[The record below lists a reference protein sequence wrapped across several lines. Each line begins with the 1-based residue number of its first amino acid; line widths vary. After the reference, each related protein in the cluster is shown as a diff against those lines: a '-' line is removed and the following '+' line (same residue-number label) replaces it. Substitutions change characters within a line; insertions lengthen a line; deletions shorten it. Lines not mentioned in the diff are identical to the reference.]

1 MSPLLPFSIA
11 LVIGS
16 LIGSIVLWVRSAE
29 TRVGLFVGL
38 FLVFAAH
45 QGIELWSHW
54 GAPFTID
61 ASAATAVAVAGVIEG
76 VLSVCI
82 VTALSRTLDERDN
95 VEAIHWDSME
105 AVRVMNEL
113 ATDDHMTF
121 DAKIEKLLKAGKKRY
136 GMEVGMFSRVSD
148 EHYEVLAVDSP
159 KSFPVSRGAVFS
171 LGDTFCQGTI
181 ESHRPIGVER
191 ITESGWSSRL
201 DRAAFAYDAYLGAAV
216 RVGGLPYGTLS
227 FASSKRRNDRFTAT
241 DKDLVR
247 LMALWLGTEIERRD
261 GIHTYTEQP
270 RADGRP
276 AESRVAESSE
286 EPKIITH
293 RISQLPPGSTRQ
305 PPPAPKKPIEL
316 DANKILE
323 RLQGQL
329 RTILGDEMT
338 LDLKLD
344 PSLGLAIVSR
354 ASVEAI
360 VRTLVMNAKDA
371 MADGGQLVIET
382 ANLELTASEPGVIP
396 AVAPDQY
403 VTIAVRDTG
412 AESNAH
418 TLSRLYDPT
427 PNSDESGE
435 IRDPQARLSL
445 SSIYRILQN
454 CGGDLSVDVEQGL
467 GSTFTVYLPRARKIR
482 MADTPP
488 PTHTESTSIAH

>member
-1 MSPLLPFSIA
+1 MSPLLLFSIA

-29 TRVGLFVGL
+29 TRVGLFGGL

-82 VTALSRTLDERDN
+82 VIALSRTLGERDN

-121 DAKIEKLLKAGKKRY
+121 DAKIAKLLEAGKQRY
-136 GMEVGMFSRVSD
+136 GMEVGMFSRVS
-148 EHYEVLAVDSP
+148 EQHYEVLAVDSP
-159 KSFPVSRGAVFS
+159 KDFPVSRGAVFS

-270 RADGRP
+270 QADRRP
-276 AESRVAESSE
+276 AESLAAES
-286 EPKIITH
+286 IAH
-293 RISQLPPGSTRQ
+293 RISQLPRSSTRQ
-305 PPPAPKKPIEL
+305 PPPAPKNPIEL

-344 PSLGLAIVSR
+344 PSLGLAVVSR
-354 ASVEAI
+354 TSVEAI

-412 AESNAH
+412 AEPNAH

-427 PNSDESGE
+427 LNSDESGE
-435 IRDPQARLSL
+435 IHDPQARLSI

-454 CGGDLSVDVEQGL
+454 CGGDLSVDVERGL
-467 GSTFTVYLPRARKIR
+467 GSTFTVYLPRARSIR